1 MEIVREKFDKITFFL
16 NKRKQW
22 NESLLT
28 ISASTGSGFTLMQQ
42 DDIIN
47 YFLLQF

>member
-1 MEIVREKFDKITFFL
+1 MEIVREKFDKIIFFY
-16 NKRKQW
+16 KRKQW

>member
-1 MEIVREKFDKITFFL
+1 MEIVREKFDKIYFFY
-16 NKRKQW
+16 KRKQW
-22 NESLLT
+22 NESLLA